1 MDEEPRRSSFAS
13 DDGLGRLEE
22 ELLIARLKAES
33 HRCQAEND
41 ELRAELKTSRA
52 QHAEA
57 LRTAAAEWVRHRT
70 YRSSRLGR
78 RLGPRPSPRPAL
90 LLLFPSPLIRAP
102 STIRSTLST
111 TSRNTP
117 PSLHPISV
125 LYKLPPPGIRTLSKP
140 H

>member
-41 ELRAELKTSRA
+41 ELRAELKASRA

-70 YRSSRLGR
+70 YR
-78 RLGPRPSPRPAL
+78 
-90 LLLFPSPLIRAP
+90 
-102 STIRSTLST
+102 
-111 TSRNTP
+111 
-117 PSLHPISV
+117 V
-125 LYKLPPPGIRTLSKP
+125 
-140 H
+140 